1 MSKNLI
7 TGYYGMKNYGDDLF
21 SVLSFKGVLKYGLVT
36 ECQLLCPELKD
47 VGKLEYSCFNLFK
60 KGYPYLNKYGSI
72 SRLLNV
78 IFSIQGDVNNI
89 FFAGGSLYSNSN
101 WGPADL
107 IYKKKNCNFNAIG
120 VSVGPFNN
128 DKTEK
133 KIINDLK
140 YYSYI
145 ALRDKASYDRVK
157 SYNLDAKIVLAGDL
171 AGLGVELIEKK
182 EKKVNPVKYIG
193 FSPCW
198 INGEEEKTFKYIND
212 FYRRISKLDRSEY
225 KVIILCLNEN
235 PSNGDIGLCQQVEKR
250 LLADGINCTL
260 VYYGALGV
268 IGTWHAINDL
278 DFYYTVR
285 LHGAI
290 TAYLTETPFHLYEYH
305 EKCTE
310 FLKYIG
316 HESNVS
322 GIDFDGGSIKLNLLP
337 VDEYLN
343 LSKRNLIEHPF
354 YKG

>member
-1 MSKNLI
+1 MSKSLI

-21 SVLSFKGVLKYGLVT
+21 SILSFMGIAKYRIALN
-36 ECQLLCPELKD
+36 CKLLCPELKEIN
-47 VGKLEYSCFNLFK
+47 GLEYSCLNLFQY
-60 KGYPYLNKYGSI
+60 GYPYLNKYGAI
-72 SRLLNV
+72 SRLSNV
-78 IFSIQGDVNNI
+78 IFSITGKVDNV

-107 IYKKKNCNFNAIG
+107 IYKKKNCKFHAMG
-120 VSVGPFNN
+120 VSIGPFDNVN
-128 DKTEK
+128 TEK

-140 YYSYI
+140 KYSYI
-145 ALRDKASYDRVK
+145 SLRDKASFKRVK
-157 SYNLDAKIVLAGDL
+157 SYDLDAKIVLAGDL

-182 EKKVNPVKYIG
+182 EKIINRVMNIG

-198 INGEEEKTFKYIND
+198 IDNDIEKTFKYINN
-212 FYRRISKLDRSEY
+212 FYSEISKINSIEY
-225 KVIILCLNEN
+225 KIIILCLNEN
-235 PSNGDIGLCQQVEKR
+235 PSNGDVSLCQHIEKK
-250 LLADGINCTL
+250 LVADGVNCTL

-310 FLKYIG
+310 FLNYIG
-316 HESNVS
+316 HDRSVLRVDSDIEST
-322 GIDFDGGSIKLNLLP
+322 KLNLLP
-337 VDEYLN
+337 VGEYLN
-343 LSKRNLIEHPF
+343 LSKRNLIEHPL